1 MIDHSKSKNIFRAV
15 EKYSLVPSPRARVD
29 GDPDGAEL
37 SEPLLRGDLDAVI
50 KDGDPRVFRLLARGH
65 VGGRRQP
72 RQRLRQAVGLVYEQ
86 FER

>member
-1 MIDHSKSKNIFRAV
+1 MKKYLFYSFR
-15 EKYSLVPSPRARVD
+15 SPGARVD

-50 KDGDPRVFRLLARGH
+50 EDGDPRVLSLLARGH

-72 RQRLRQAVGLVYEQ
+72 RQRLRQAVGLLHEQ
-86 FER
+86 FEK